1 MRKYTFHLS
10 FGRMAASLHPK
21 SPAIVLTIC
30 GGFGLY
36 ASHRQACFRALPK
49 QLRNGNRK
57 TS

>member
-1 MRKYTFHLS
+1 MRKHTFHLS

-21 SPAIVLTIC
+21 SPAIVLTVC

-36 ASHRQACFRALPK
+36 ASHRQAYFRALPK

>member
-1 MRKYTFHLS
+1 MQKHTFHLS
-10 FGRMAASLHPK
+10 FGRMAASLHSK

-36 ASHRQACFRALPK
+36 ASHRQPCSRALPK
-49 QLRNGNRK
+49 QLWNGNRK